1 MSIALVLIDDPA
13 QLRCGVAEALTVA
26 RDLGDP
32 VGLCLAEPSADVLAT
47 LGEYGVSRVLRAR
60 VEPEQRHLAAVAGEV
75 IARAVARLQPIA
87 VLATSSFANK
97 EVVARAAWATGSG
110 LLVDVSAVEVSDS
123 RVVGHKR
130 AFAGTWQSSCAVTS
144 PTAVLTLS
152 PNAVVAAPA
161 GQQVRT
167 EVEDIDVEIGVP
179 GGLQMVTRTVHAA
192 SVDASGVSRPAL
204 AEAATVVAGG
214 RGTGGDF
221 TPVEDLADA
230 LGAAVG
236 TTRDC
241 VDEGW
246 FSHDAQ
252 IGQTG
257 VTVAPRLYIGAGV
270 SGAPH
275 HHGGMQASGTIVA
288 VNTDADAPLAEIAD
302 VVVVGDLHEVLPAAA
317 EAIRRHRGE
326 S

>member
-1 MSIALVLIDDPA
+1 MTSVLVLLDDPA
-13 QLRCGVAEALTVA
+13 QVRSPVAEALTVA
-26 RDLGDP
+26 RGLGEP
-32 VGLCLAEPSADVLAT
+32 VALCLEVPSTQVLAT
-47 LGEYGVSRVLRAR
+47 LGEYGVSRVLCAT
-60 VEPEQRHLAAVAGEV
+60 VDPEQRHLAAVAGEV

-87 VLATSSFANK
+87 VLASSSFENK
-97 EVVARAAWATGSG
+97 EVAARAAWATGSG
-110 LLVDVSAVEVSDS
+110 LLVDVSTVEVADGQ
-123 RVVGHKR
+123 VIGHKR
-130 AFAGTWQSSCAVTS
+130 AFAGTWQGSCAVTS

-152 PNAVVAAPA
+152 PNAVVATPA

-167 EVEDIDVEIGVP
+167 EVEELEAQVQVP
-179 GGLQMVTRTVHAA
+179 SGLRVSARTVHGV
-192 SVDASGVSRPAL
+192 SVDGSGVNRPAL
-204 AEAATVVAGG
+204 AEAAIVVAGG
-214 RGTGGDF
+214 RGTLGDF

-230 LGAAVG
+230 LTAAIG

-257 VTVAPRLYIGAGV
+257 VTIAPRLYIGAGI

-275 HHGGMQASGTIVA
+275 HHGGMQASGTIIA

-317 EAIRRHRGE
+317 EAIRAHRGQ